1 MLDLKPS
8 IGSLSNGLRVVHVQA
23 SSAVA
28 HFGVTVL
35 AGSRFEEPTEIGL
48 AHFLEHCIFK
58 GTQKRKAFHILS
70 RLDDVGGELN
80 AYTAKEEMCIYA
92 SFSKQYLERTID
104 LISDLL
110 LNSNFP
116 EKEINKEKEIII
128 DEINSYLDNPSE
140 KIFDDFE
147 YELFKGHSL
156 GNNIL
161 GSKESVRSFSKKS
174 LQSYLSRF
182 FNAQNMVISCVG
194 DFSFNKLIRILE
206 YYFGSVETGTKVF
219 QNESPVNFNSFKIK
233 SEESN
238 YQVHAIMG
246 GQAPSYKHEHRKGIT
261 LLTNLLGG
269 PALNSRLTLVI
280 REKYGYSYNIEA
292 NYNPYLDIGYWSI
305 YFGTDSKYLDKTLG
319 LIYRELKKMRTDKI
333 GVLQLKRAKEQLKG
347 QIALGMDNNS
357 GLMQGL
363 GKSLLFFDHI
373 DSISDIYKGIDDLS
387 ASHLM
392 EIANCYF
399 DESQCSELI
408 FTPAI

>member
-1 MLDLKPS
+1 MVDIKPS
-8 IGSLSNGLRVVHVQA
+8 IGALSNGLRVVHLQT
-23 SSAVA
+23 SSPVA

-35 AGSRFEEPTEIGL
+35 AGSRFEEANEIGL

-58 GTQKRKAFHILS
+58 GTHKRKAFHVLS

-92 SFSKQYLERTID
+92 SFSKQYLERSID

-147 YELFKGHSL
+147 YELFKGQTL

-161 GSKESVRSFSKKS
+161 GSKESVRSFTKKS
-174 LQSYLSRF
+174 LQSYINRF

-194 DFSFNKLIRILE
+194 DFSFAKLIRMLE
-206 YYFGSVETGTKVF
+206 HYFGNVQSGDKVLV
-219 QNESPVNFNSFKIK
+219 NNTAVNFNSFRIR

-246 GQAPSYKHEHRKGIT
+246 GQAPSYKHEHRKGTT

-269 PALNSRLTLVI
+269 PALNSRLTLLI

-292 NYNPYLDIGYWSI
+292 NYNPYIDTGYWSI
-305 YFGTDSKYLDKTLG
+305 YFGTDSKYLDKTLS
-319 LIYRELKKMRTDKI
+319 LIYRELKKMRTEKI
-333 GVLQLKRAKEQLKG
+333 GILQLKRAKEQLKG

-363 GKSLLFFDHI
+363 GKSLLFFDQI
-373 DSISDIYKGIDDLS
+373 DTISDIYKGIDDLS
-387 ASHLM
+387 ASDLM